1 MLYPKTRWVVQTA
14 NDQTVK
20 ELAQQLNIH
29 LLLSSMLVNRG
40 INDVN
45 EAREFLNTEIGEF
58 HNPFL
63 FPNMD
68 KSVDRIKK
76 AIERNEP
83 ILIFGDYDAD
93 GVTSTTVMMDILTKM
108 NANVTYYI
116 PNRFTE
122 GYGPNENAFREA
134 HSKGI
139 KLIITVDTGISA
151 VNEVNLANELGIDVI
166 ITDHHEPGEILPEA
180 FAIIHPKLPHTNYPF
195 SELAG
200 VGVAFKL
207 AHALN
212 GEMPEEL
219 LDLVAIGTIADL
231 VPLHGENRLL
241 VIAGLKKLTHTKRL
255 GLQALCKM
263 SGTKLSEINEET
275 VGFAI
280 GPRLNAAGRM
290 NHAAPAAELLM
301 TNDVKVAEQL
311 AEEIDLMNKERQQYV
326 TEITNEAVSMVES
339 DFPPNENNVIVIGKE
354 GWSAGVI
361 GIVASRLVDRFYRP
375 AIVLSYDKTTGL
387 AKGSARSIQ
396 GFDLYKNLS
405 AVSHL
410 LPHFGGHPMAAGMTL
425 KIEDVDLLRKELNEA
440 CGNQLTAEDFIP
452 VTELDA
458 ALEIDEVNVE
468 AIGQL
473 GLLAPFGMGNPKPKV
488 MIQSTSAAGVRKI
501 GANKTHLKLTLEK
514 SGHTLDGVGFN
525 IGHLADEISSDAK
538 VSVLGELSIN
548 EWNNMRKPQIIMK
561 DLAIREWQLFDVRGN
576 KQIDLDDSTK
586 MLIIFSEKYLKQ
598 FEHRNN
604 LVIVRNKEDAKEV
617 DINGKHIVLYDM
629 PQDIDML
636 DKLIRGKS
644 PERIY
649 AHLYHDHTQ
658 FFSIIPTRDHF
669 KWYYAFLLKRQ
680 SFDLNKFGEDLAK
693 YRGWSIETVK
703 FMSEVF
709 FELNFVT
716 IKDGFISIN
725 PDKQKKDLADSEI
738 YRKKQEQISME
749 KLLLFSSNKDLKSW
763 FDERLAHT
771 VSYEEET
778 KAWT

>member
-1 MLYPKTRWVVQTA
+1 MLYPKTRWVVQTT

-20 ELAQQLNIH
+20 ALAEQLNISP
-29 LLLSSMLVNRG
+29 LLASMLINRG
-40 INDVN
+40 INDVI
-45 EAREFLNTEIGEF
+45 EAREFIHSESGEF
-58 HNPFL
+58 HDPFL
-63 FPNMD
+63 FPDMD
-68 KSVDRIKK
+68 RSIDRIKR
-76 AIERNEP
+76 AIETYEP

-134 HSKGI
+134 HKQGI
-139 KLIITVDTGISA
+139 TLIITVDTGISA
-151 VNEVNLANELGIDVI
+151 INEVKLANELGIDVI
-166 ITDHHEPGEILPEA
+166 ITDHHEPGNILPEA
-180 FAIIHPKLPHTNYPF
+180 FAIIHPKLPHSNYPF

-207 AHALN
+207 AHAIN
-212 GEMPEEL
+212 GELPEEL

-241 VIAGLKKLTHTKRL
+241 VKAGLKKLTYTTRK
-255 GLQALCKM
+255 GLQALCKI
-263 SGTKLSEINEET
+263 SGAKLSEINEET
-275 VGFAI
+275 VGFVI

-290 NHAAPAAELLM
+290 NHAAPAVELLR
-301 TNDVKVAEQL
+301 TNDIEAAEQL
-311 AEEIDLMNKERQQYV
+311 AEEIDFMNKERQQNV
-326 TEITNEAVSMVES
+326 TEITNEAVAMVEN
-339 DFPPNENNVIVIGKE
+339 DFPPNENNIIVIGKE

-387 AKGSARSIQ
+387 AKGSARSIH
-396 GFDLYKNLS
+396 GFNLYKNLS
-405 AVSHL
+405 ALSHL

-425 KIEDVDLLRKELNEA
+425 KIEDVDLLRRNLDEA

-458 ALEIDEVNVE
+458 ALSIDEVNVE

-473 GLLAPFGMGNPKPKV
+473 ELLAPFGMGNPKPKV
-488 MIQSTSAAGVRKI
+488 MIQSTMATEVRKI
-501 GANKTHLKLTLEK
+501 GANKTHLKMTLEK
-514 SGHTLDGVGFN
+514 PGFTLDGVGFN
-525 IGHLADEISSDAK
+525 IGHLADDISANSK
-538 VSVLGELSIN
+538 ISVIGELSIN
-548 EWNNMRKPQIIMK
+548 EWNNMRKPQIVMK

-576 KQIDLDDSTK
+576 KQIDLDDPTK
-586 MLIIFSEKYLKQ
+586 MLIIFAEKYMKQ
-598 FEHRNN
+598 FEYRNN
-604 LVIVRNKEDAKEV
+604 LILVKNKEDASE
-617 DINGKHIVLYDM
+617 ININEKQIILYDL
-629 PQDIDML
+629 PEDIEILEML
-636 DKLIRGKS
+636 IKGKT

-649 AHLYHDHTQ
+649 AHFYHAQTQ

-680 SFDLNKFGEDLAK
+680 RFDLKKFGEDLAK
-693 YRGWSIETVK
+693 YRGWSVETVK
-703 FMSEVF
+703 FMSQVF

-716 IKDGFISIN
+716 IKDGFITVN
-725 PDKQKKDLADSEI
+725 PAKQKKDLADSQT
-738 YRKKQEQISME
+738 YQKKQEQISME
-749 KLLLFSSNKDLKSW
+749 KLLLFSSNTELKTW
-763 FDERLAHT
+763 FDERLAHN

-778 KAWT
+778 KAWI